1 MSHMQSCI
9 GEAGLISAIAR
20 RVCIDGLSSH
30 LSSSE
35 NTRDNRE
42 EEQKSSSLEDS
53 AAGQD
58 CSEDG
63 AIDVNTEELNRALAS
78 ESSMITTSQY
88 Q

>member
-1 MSHMQSCI
+1 MQSCL

-42 EEQKSSSLEDS
+42 EEQKSSSLEAS
-53 AAGQD
+53 AGQD
-58 CSEDG
+58 CSEEA
-63 AIDVNTEELNRALAS
+63 AIDVSTEEL
-78 ESSMITTSQY
+78 
-88 Q
+88 